1 MGKWMDRYLEKLE
14 KNSRESLTAGGKERI
29 EVQHQLG
36 KLTARERIEKLVDE
50 NSFDEVGSL
59 VRDIRPPLDDKIRL
73 SPAEGVVMGFAKINQ
88 RPVML
93 FSMDYTVMSGSLG
106 DQAAWKIADLI
117 ETAGQRKLPIIG
129 MIDSAGERLG
139 VSEGDTGLNGLSKI
153 IRNFSLY
160 SGIVPRIMM
169 LLGPCT
175 GTFSTIPAMADFLI
189 MNRET
194 GFLWLGGEIESEE
207 AGRADFQM
215 EQAGQC
221 DLIADDDD
229 EAIELTKELLSFLP
243 QSCWDK
249 PPTKATED
257 DPERRDQALLE
268 IMPDDPRHTYDIHE
282 IIELVVDDGAFFE
295 LKDEFATHLVT
306 GFATMN
312 GEVVGI
318 VANNPDEKGGIFE
331 IDSSDK
337 YDRFINFLD
346 CFSIPLVNLID
357 STAYVPGDAWERVG
371 IIRHGAKNLHSY
383 SHLTT
388 RKISIVLRR
397 SYGGANI
404 VMGCSKMRPDFIF
417 AWPTGE
423 FAPTGPDAVVQA
435 IFHKELVKAKE
446 EGNYQEVYNSYLNVL
461 KEHFSV
467 MNSRTWTSYY
477 MIEEPIDP
485 RDTRSRIIR
494 SLEATRNKQ
503 ETLPHKKRY
512 IKPA

>member
-1 MGKWMDRYLEKLE
+1 MDRYLEKLE
-14 KNSRESLTAGGKERI
+14 KNRRECLAAGGKERI
-29 EVQHQLG
+29 EIQHQLG
-36 KLTARERIEKLVDE
+36 KLTARERIEKLADE
-50 NSFDEVGSL
+50 GSFDEVGSL
-59 VRDIRPPLDDKIRL
+59 VRDSRPPLDGINRL
-73 SPAEGVVMGFAKINQ
+73 SPAEGVVMGFAKIN
-88 RPVML
+88 RRSVML
-93 FSMDYTVMSGSLG
+93 FAMDFTVMSGSLG

-117 ETAGQRKLPIIG
+117 EMAGQRRIPIIG

-139 VSEGDTGLNGLSKI
+139 ISNGDTGLNGLAKI
-153 IRNFSLY
+153 IRNLSLY
-160 SGIVPRIMM
+160 SGVVPRIML

-175 GTFSTIPAMADFLI
+175 GSFASVPALADFLVI
-189 MNRET
+189 NRET
-194 GFLWLGGEIESEE
+194 GFLWLGGEIESDD
-207 AGRADFQM
+207 AGGADFQM
-215 EQAGQC
+215 ELAGQC
-221 DLIADDDD
+221 DLIAESDE
-229 EAIELTKELLSFLP
+229 EAIELTQELLAFLP
-243 QSCWDK
+243 QSCWEK
-249 PPTKATED
+249 SPTRITED
-257 DPERRDQALLE
+257 DPERKEGALLD

-282 IIELVVDDGAFFE
+282 IIDLIVDDGEFFE
-295 LKDEFATHLVT
+295 LKEDFAMHLVT
-306 GFATMN
+306 GFASMN

-346 CFSIPLVNLID
+346 CFNIPLVNLVD

-383 SHLTT
+383 SHLTN
-388 RKISIVLRR
+388 RKISVVLRR

-404 VMGCSKMRPDFIF
+404 VMGCSKMHPDFIY

-435 IFHKELVKAKE
+435 IFHKELTKAKE
-446 EGNYQEVYNSYLNVL
+446 DGNYNEVYNSYLNVL

-467 MNSRTWTSYY
+467 MNSKDWTSYY

-485 RDTRSRIIR
+485 RETRSCIIR
-494 SLEATRNKQ
+494 SLEVVRAKR
-503 ETLPHKKRY
+503 ETLPNKKRY